1 MKQLKYLLLM
11 LCALMLTSC
20 TSVGREYQLIE
31 RPEINRSP
39 LQGRWI
45 VTSVEAQTNDAND
58 LQSIVGSDAIF
69 APHAVVFA
77 SQKIVDPEYTVKKGK
92 TDYLMKVGYNKTKAD
107 VGIAGDNLFIID
119 IYQDDEKLFT
129 VYREK
134 DDVAYMDI
142 YGNLLQLVKTK
153 GNLDER
159 QLKNLMEQADPGKT
173 YYSRVPGK

>member
-1 MKQLKYLLLM
+1 MKKSLSIVFLLL
-11 LCALMLTSC
+11 LLTAC
-20 TSVGREYQLIE
+20 GPIKGNYHIIE
-31 RPEINRSP
+31 KPPLNRSP
-39 LQGRWI
+39 LQGRWV
-45 VTSVEAQTNDAND
+45 VTKIQTVTDEDVD
-58 LQSIVGSDAIF
+58 LRPVIGSDAIF
-69 APHAVVFA
+69 APMGAIFNDQRIENPTYV
-77 SQKIVDPEYTVKKGK
+77 IRKGR
-92 TDYLMKVGYNKTKAD
+92 TDYLMKVGYNKTKDD

-153 GNLDER
+153 GSLDER
-159 QLKNLMEQADPGKT
+159 QLNNLMEQADPNRT

>member
-1 MKQLKYLLLM
+1 MKKLLPILLL
-11 LCALMLTSC
+11 LLTACGPIKGDYRIIEKPAL
-20 TSVGREYQLIE
+20 
-31 RPEINRSP
+31 NRSP
-39 LQGRWI
+39 LQGRWV
-45 VTSVEAQTNDAND
+45 VTKIQAVTDDSVD
-58 LQSIVGSDAIF
+58 LRPVIGSDAIF
-69 APHAVVFA
+69 APMGAIFND
-77 SQKIVDPEYTVKKGK
+77 QRIDDPIYTIRKGK

-153 GNLDER
+153 DNLDER

>member
-1 MKQLKYLLLM
+1 MKKLLPILLL
-11 LCALMLTSC
+11 LLTACGPIKGDYRIIEKPAL
-20 TSVGREYQLIE
+20 
-31 RPEINRSP
+31 NRSP
-39 LQGRWI
+39 LQGRWV
-45 VTSVEAQTNDAND
+45 VTKIQAVTDDSVD
-58 LQSIVGSDAIF
+58 LRPVIGSDAIF
-69 APHAVVFA
+69 APMVAIFND
-77 SQKIVDPEYTVKKGK
+77 QRIEDPVYTIRKGK

-134 DDVAYMDI
+134 DDVAYIDI

>member
-1 MKQLKYLLLM
+1 MKKSLPIVFLLL
-11 LCALMLTSC
+11 LLTAC
-20 TSVGREYQLIE
+20 GPIKGNYHIIE
-31 RPEINRSP
+31 KPPLNRSP
-39 LQGRWI
+39 LQGRWV
-45 VTSVEAQTNDAND
+45 VTKIQTVTDEDVD
-58 LQSIVGSDAIF
+58 LRPVIGSDAIF
-69 APHAVVFA
+69 APMGAIFNDQRIENPTYV
-77 SQKIVDPEYTVKKGK
+77 IRKGR
-92 TDYLMKVGYNKTKAD
+92 TDYLMKVGYNKTKDD

-153 GNLDER
+153 GSLDER
-159 QLKNLMEQADPGKT
+159 QLNNLMEQADPNRT

>member
-1 MKQLKYLLLM
+1 MKKLLPILLL
-11 LCALMLTSC
+11 LLTACGPIKGDYRIIEKPAL
-20 TSVGREYQLIE
+20 
-31 RPEINRSP
+31 NRSP
-39 LQGRWI
+39 LQGRWV
-45 VTSVEAQTNDAND
+45 VTKIQAVTDDSVD
-58 LQSIVGSDAIF
+58 LRPVIGSDAIF
-69 APHAVVFA
+69 APMGAIFNDQRIEGPV
-77 SQKIVDPEYTVKKGK
+77 YTIRKGK
-92 TDYLMKVGYNKTKAD
+92 TDYLMKVGYNKPKAD

-142 YGNLLQLVKTK
+142 YGNLMQLVKTK